1 MRRTGHLAP
10 VGSDTEEVT
19 GSNPVA
25 PTTALL
31 SRAFVD
37 PAVPLMT
44 GSRWWTDT
52 SGRRAFPSLT
62 KAFSSAGCRTCG
74 TQVRPATEGTHPHPR
89 REKFLSTLQGRSL
102 QAAGGR
108 PRPVTPRPLA
118 EDAPSALRHQREP
131 LRQLAHPGFL
141 HTTKPQLSLQH
152 VVEDTGDGRGAGTRP
167 GWSGRLQPTLGRRS
181 ASPAAHI
188 RDGPR
193 GHHRLV
199 AARLRGGFTTV
210 GACGRRSGRRPDAG
224 KLAGCQRGARSGS
237 SGAG

>member
-1 MRRTGHLAP
+1 MA
-10 VGSDTEEVT
+10 
-19 GSNPVA
+19 
-25 PTTALL
+25 
-31 SRAFVD
+31 
-37 PAVPLMT
+37 
-44 GSRWWTDT
+44 GSRWWADT
-52 SGRRAFPSLT
+52 SGRRAFPCLT

-152 VVEDTGDGRGAGTRP
+152 VVEDTGDGKVPEPDPAGQAASNRPWAADLPARPRISGMDHAGTIGSWPLGEGPVKHGCRP
-167 GWSGRLQPTLGRRS
+167 T
-181 ASPAAHI
+181 
-188 RDGPR
+188 
-193 GHHRLV
+193 
-199 AARLRGGFTTV
+199 
-210 GACGRRSGRRPDAG
+210 
-224 KLAGCQRGARSGS
+224 
-237 SGAG
+237 